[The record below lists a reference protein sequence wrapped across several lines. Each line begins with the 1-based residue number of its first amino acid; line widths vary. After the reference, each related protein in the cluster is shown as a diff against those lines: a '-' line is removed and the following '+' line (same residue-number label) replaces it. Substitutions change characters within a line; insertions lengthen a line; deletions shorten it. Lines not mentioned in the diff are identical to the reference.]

1 MNAAPILIVAL
12 AFTACSTAHAESPP
26 SASCDMHLAV
36 KLTPDVP
43 NPGDVGFLSSLL
55 NSKTGYEL
63 TLQRRE
69 AGSVI
74 LLDLTG
80 PGHEDSCRQVVDTM
94 RKDGR
99 VVRVD
104 MLGPGGSQR

>member
-12 AFTACSTAHAESPP
+12 ALTACSTAHAESLP
-26 SASCDMHLAV
+26 SASCEVHLAV

-43 NPGDVGFLSSLL
+43 NPRDAGFLSSLL
-55 NSKTGYEL
+55 NSNTAYAL
-63 TLQRRE
+63 RLQREE

-74 LLDLTG
+74 VLDLTG

-104 MLGPGGSQR
+104 MLGASLSQP